1 MYIIVV
7 GGGKVG
13 YYLAKE
19 LVEEGHEVLVIEKDA
34 TKVERIAEDL
44 GDITLRGDGC
54 EAATME
60 MAGFG
65 RADMVIAVTGDD
77 EDNLVVCQ
85 VAKAKFNVPRALAR
99 INNPKNEEIF
109 KRLGID
115 TTVSATAA
123 ILAQIEQEL
132 PTHPL
137 IPLLTLKGGGLE
149 MVEVKVPESSAV
161 VGKCIGEI
169 LLPQQSIIALIV
181 DEDGV
186 PRVPKNDT
194 VLRAGDEVVA
204 VTRTENEDALRSV
217 LTASAPYGPYGPI
230 GTRER

>member
-1 MYIIVV
+1 MYIIVA

-34 TKVERIAEDL
+34 AKCERIAEEL
-44 GDITLRGDGC
+44 GDIVLWGDCC

-77 EDNLVVCQ
+77 EDNLVTCQ
-85 VAKAKFNVPRALAR
+85 VAKVNFNVPRTVAR

-109 KRLGID
+109 KRLGIA

-123 ILAQIEQEL
+123 ILAHIEQEI

-137 IPLLTLKGGGLE
+137 IHLLTLKGGGLE
-149 MVEVKVPESSAV
+149 IVEVKVPATAAV
-161 VGKCIGEI
+161 VGKRIGDI
-169 LLPQQSIIALIV
+169 SLPQQSLIV
-181 DEDGV
+181 LLVDEEGT
-186 PRVPKNDT
+186 PRVPSSDA
-194 VLRAGDEVVA
+194 VIRAGDEVVA
-204 VTRTENEDALRSV
+204 VARTESEDALRAV
-217 LTASAPYGPYGPI
+217 LAAAGSYGPL
-230 GTRER
+230 GTSRQ